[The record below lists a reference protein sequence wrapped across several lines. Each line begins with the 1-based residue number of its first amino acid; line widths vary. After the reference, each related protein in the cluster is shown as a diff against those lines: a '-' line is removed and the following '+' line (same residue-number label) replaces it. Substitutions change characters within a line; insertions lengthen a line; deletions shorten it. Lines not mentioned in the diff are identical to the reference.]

1 MDVVGEDCGA
11 SVCLEMSSLNVSV
24 EIASY
29 GLTRLMRDREILPR
43 LHLQLKSVVDEGC
56 FPM

>member
-29 GLTRLMRDREILPR
+29 GLTRLMRDQEILPR
-43 LHLQLKSVVDEGC
+43 LHLRLKSFVDKGC